1 MATEGNKNSNAQL
14 HRKNAPES
22 PELNLKNLISSTTT
36 WKEFLVLFATGF
48 ILWKLV
54 NMLEGF
60 FSSLTSL
67 FTHASA
73 MYSAPIAVVKTLD
86 WHIVFLGSALILSIT
101 TIACFLLGSVFGKKT
116 TELPIGETK
125 ESISTLVETVKSLI
139 ETVKSLIEK
148 K

>member
-1 MATEGNKNSNAQL
+1 MAKEGDQHINIQL
-14 HRKNAPES
+14 SPDNAPEG
-22 PELNLKNLISSTTT
+22 PPLNVKNAISSTTT
-36 WKEFLVLFATGF
+36 AKEFLVLFATGY

-54 NMLEGF
+54 SMLEGF
-60 FSSLTSL
+60 FFSLISL

-101 TIACFLLGSVFGKKT
+101 TIACFLLGSVFGKKNN
-116 TELPIGETK
+116 ESLIGETK
-125 ESISTLVETVKSLI
+125 ESIGTLVEAVKSLI
-139 ETVKSLIEK
+139 ESK